1 MSLEEKINP
10 EFKPFHYDYLSK
22 SKIKTEDSENTINSS
37 INSKIKN
44 NNILYIP
51 KTNSPNKNNEKLS
64 LEIQYNIPNGNY
76 SILYLR
82 SINLI
87 NKVEDLRNLIKEEIT
102 TIIKKKYPN
111 YIIQNISLLGG
122 NSFLSDG
129 KLLIEYNLSNIINA
143 IVIYKL
149 NEINDNDSSKI
160 VPLNLLPKLTKANY
174 KTNPE
179 YYILCRMSI
188 DELKNISNFK
198 IYNEYGEV
206 QFLNNV
212 NLLGLDLDKECVIE
226 KGSIELKGGLNVK
239 RKCILY
245 NFKLDNGNQNLMDDF
260 KKVISEK
267 NGVFISYEPNSGR
280 LEWDY
285 NEKSN

>member
-22 SKIKTEDSENTINSS
+22 SKIKTDDSENSINSS
-37 INSKIKN
+37 INSKIK

-51 KTNSPNKNNEKLS
+51 KTNSPNKKNEKLS
-64 LEIQYNIPNGNY
+64 LEIHYNIPNDNS
-76 SILYLR
+76 SILNLH

-102 TIIKKKYPN
+102 KIIRKKFPN

-143 IVIYKL
+143 IVVYKL
-149 NEINDNDSSKI
+149 NETNNNDSKI
-160 VPLNLLPKLTKANY
+160 VPLELIPKLTKSNY

-226 KGSIELKGGLNVK
+226 KGCIELKERLNVK

-245 NFKLDNGNQNLMDDF
+245 NFKLDNGNENSMDNF
-260 KKVISEK
+260 KKVISK
-267 NGVFISYEPNSGR
+267 NNGVFISYEPKTGR

-285 NEKSN
+285 NEKVN

>member
-1 MSLEEKINP
+1 MLEHEVDFVGSDLLCGDNQVAFVLSVFVVNDNHELSLSEVLDGFLYRVK
-10 EFKPFHYDYLSK
+10 FHFFGHVLYL
-22 SKIKTEDSENTINSS
+22 IYN
-37 INSKIKN
+37 
-44 NNILYIP
+44 
-51 KTNSPNKNNEKLS
+51 S

-212 NLLGLDLDKECVIE
+212 NLLGIDLDKECVIE
-226 KGSIELKGGLNVK
+226 KGCIELKERLNVK

-245 NFKLDNGNQNLMDDF
+245 NFKLDNGNENSMDNF
-260 KKVISEK
+260 KKVISK
-267 NGVFISYEPNSGR
+267 NNGVFISYEPKTGR
-280 LEWDY
+280 LELDY
-285 NEKSN
+285 NEKVN